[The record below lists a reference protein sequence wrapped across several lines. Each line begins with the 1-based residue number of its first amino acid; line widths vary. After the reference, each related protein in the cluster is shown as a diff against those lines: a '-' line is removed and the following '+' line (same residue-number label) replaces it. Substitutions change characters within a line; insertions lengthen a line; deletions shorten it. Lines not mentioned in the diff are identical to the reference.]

1 MTGKGE
7 GGNGGGVEVT
17 LGAVHGEIP
26 AASAG
31 MTDLGARVW
40 RKWGGYGGVGVGWG
54 VWRLRSLTGRRLRR
68 GFGRRWRSRRSGCWS
83 MGCCRSWGCCWW
95 GMIRRRRRMCGV
107 RSGLGRR
114 RGSGCGSCALR
125 RRVWVRVGRL
135 RGMDQVGV
143 ERLRGMDQVRVGRLR
158 ERDQVG
164 VERLRGMDQ
173 VRVGRLRG
181 KDSVR
186 VARLRERDRVRVG
199 RLRGKDSVRVERRLW
214 RRGLGRR
221 LMR

>member
-1 MTGKGE
+1 M
-7 GGNGGGVEVT
+7 GGYDGGRGWVWWVGGSVDGGGR
-17 LGAVHGEIP
+17 LG
-26 AASAG
+26 
-31 MTDLGARVW
+31 W
-40 RKWGGYGGVGVGWG
+40 R
-54 VWRLRSLTGRRLRR
+54 VWRLRSLMGRGLRR

-114 RGSGCGSCALR
+114 RGLGCGSCALR
-125 RRVWVRVGRL
+125 WRGLVGVEQLQGVDQVRRERLGGMAEVRVEQL

-143 ERLRGMDQVRVGRLR
+143 ERLRGVGQVR
-158 ERDQVG
+158 
-164 VERLRGMDQ
+164 VERLREMA
-173 VRVGRLRG
+173 RVGAGQL
-181 KDSVR
+181 
-186 VARLRERDRVRVG
+186 RVR
-199 RLRGKDSVRVERRLW
+199 DQVRVERRRRMDQVGARQLRGRGQVGVGRRGW